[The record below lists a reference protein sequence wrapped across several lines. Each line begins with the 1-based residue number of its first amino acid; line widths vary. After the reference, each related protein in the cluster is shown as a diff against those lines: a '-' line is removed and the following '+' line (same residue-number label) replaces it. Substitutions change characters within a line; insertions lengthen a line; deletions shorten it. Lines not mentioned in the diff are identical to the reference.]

1 MHKKIKVEI
10 HVNGADVI
18 HLYDREL
25 DGPNRRFAML
35 GQSFIHRLEAGDRV
49 TVRLHKGALKG
60 GTRNTYTR

>member
-1 MHKKIKVEI
+1 M
-10 HVNGADVI
+10 NGADVI

-25 DGPNRRFAML
+25 DGSNRRFAML